1 MIHIKLR
8 ATVRSGRNL
17 CGCRT
22 FDRTAGGGDAGA
34 EPIEQGEAAMKSRLK
49 LNVLAAALAGA
60 AVLGVPAAFADA
72 HGHGATEV
80 HKLTLNQGK
89 KWATDEPLRKGMAE
103 IRTLVEAQYTGI
115 HKGTLKSAAAITS
128 SSDVAGAAVGAVGS
142 SPRVRVRRF
151 TDRSCRAP
159 PGLQG
164 CTRAPHPRRARFFGG
179 VSGGRPRAARITLE
193 ALVECTRIVFLGDR
207 CEALAGPRVEIPE
220 RGVR

>member
-115 HKGTLKSAAAITS
+115 HKGTLKPAEYAALGERIEAQVGYVVANCKLDPQADANLHVILEVVLEGVETMKGKENKS
-128 SSDVAGAAVGAVGS
+128 PRAGAGKVVAALNDYGKY
-142 SPRVRVRRF
+142 F
-151 TDRSCRAP
+151 DH
-159 PGLQG
+159 PGWKRL
-164 CTRAPHPRRARFFGG
+164 
-179 VSGGRPRAARITLE
+179 
-193 ALVECTRIVFLGDR
+193 
-207 CEALAGPRVEIPE
+207 
-220 RGVR
+220 